1 MILKEAVSEFIALSA
16 VASLF
21 SGGGGVEI
29 FTFKKNKS

>member
-21 SGGGGVEI
+21 SGGGEK
-29 FTFKKNKS
+29 FYL

>member
-21 SGGGGVEI
+21 SGGGEN
-29 FTFKKNKS
+29 FYLKKNKS